1 MEELAVELRKG
12 IEVATGDLE
21 PHDGGTHLCSSS
33 ISLSLLLGLCASS
46 FARTECGEAATTP
59 CRGFQGE

>member
-12 IEVATGDLE
+12 IEVAPGDLE

-33 ISLSLLLGLCASS
+33 ISLSLCFSL
-46 FARTECGEAATTP
+46 ARTECGEAATTP
-59 CRGFQGE
+59 CRGFPAE